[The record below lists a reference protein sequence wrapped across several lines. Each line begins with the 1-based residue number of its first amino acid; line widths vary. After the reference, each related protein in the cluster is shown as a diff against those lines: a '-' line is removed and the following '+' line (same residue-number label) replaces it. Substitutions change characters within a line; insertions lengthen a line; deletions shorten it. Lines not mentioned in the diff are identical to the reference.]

1 MRSVQLVIDIGSKYT
16 TISQENKGFVL
27 KDASLVFVTSKGN
40 KIELIES
47 GRNVASYIGQ
57 TRQNEQVI
65 YPIKE
70 GIVNHERAAVLM
82 YKSFLNKVV
91 NTGSLIRPR
100 IRAIACVS
108 CGLSNVEKHDIEK
121 VLTAAGVSEVVILE
135 SPLAVFAGASD
146 WTPQCIVDIGASK
159 TEIAV
164 VDRSGIVA
172 GCTINIGGNAI
183 NQAIND
189 FLLDEKRC
197 RLAPERVE
205 KIKKQLATLST
216 DENFAVNEV
225 VTAIGSGVQTS
236 MQIHSSEIRRAILPL
251 VSNICTTII
260 SVLSQTPENMVD
272 TVAANGIIICGG
284 SSRINGICEFIAN
297 DTGLAVKRL
306 ENPENAIVNGG
317 LYYVQHRDQLAS
329 LLNVVNLK

>member
-121 VLTAAGVSEVVILE
+121 VLTDESTDHEWNAVKIGEKWCLIDTTWGAGSIVND
-135 SPLAVFAGASD
+135 AS
-146 WTPQCIVDIGASK
+146 VD
-159 TEIAV
+159 
-164 VDRSGIVA
+164 VDRLG
-172 GCTINIGGNAI
+172 
-183 NQAIND
+183 
-189 FLLDEKRC
+189 F
-197 RLAPERVE
+197 VE
-205 KIKKQLATLST
+205 
-216 DENFAVNEV
+216 F
-225 VTAIGSGVQTS
+225 
-236 MQIHSSEIRRAILPL
+236 
-251 VSNICTTII
+251 
-260 SVLSQTPENMVD
+260 
-272 TVAANGIIICGG
+272 
-284 SSRINGICEFIAN
+284 
-297 DTGLAVKRL
+297 
-306 ENPENAIVNGG
+306 
-317 LYYVQHRDQLAS
+317 
-329 LLNVVNLK
+329 